1 MEDSMKAL
9 KIIRSGS
16 PEKKVSTRV
25 CICHI
30 TSFCNLGCSYCV
42 VRNSLNTVQWSR
54 DIFFRNIDRVKEDG
68 TTSTLAF
75 FGGEPFV
82 HPDLLDNR
90 FPLERYDRDFIK
102 RVELNFLHEAKY
114 GTEVRI
120 LTSKSEE
127 NPELF
132 NMALVSD
139 DKTLLFARLLFAG
152 R

>member
-1 MEDSMKAL
+1 MNTRTRENAGLSRLNLAPEMVSARECPIDRQAKHRTIVEAGNMENA
-9 KIIRSGS
+9 
-16 PEKKVSTRV
+16 P
-25 CICHI
+25 
-30 TSFCNLGCSYCV
+30 
-42 VRNSLNTVQWSR
+42 RNSLTATEETGCYRFRYCDIDFYRHVNTVR
-54 DIFFRNIDRVKEDG
+54 YI
-68 TTSTLAF
+68 
-75 FGGEPFV
+75 
-82 HPDLLDNR
+82 DLLLNR